1 MNKTILLLSLLLG
14 ASTISAQSTQC
25 TGIAISTEVRCL
37 NKTLNLDSERCHHHA
52 YAKDYRHVEIEVE
65 ETGFQFTGWFHPLAI
80 YCYFVLWLII
90 WAGFH
95 MPVEDLLKKLFG
107 FENFSPALKNSMF
120 AYDLINGIGMTLLAL
135 VFFYSYTF
143 GA

>member
-65 ETGFQFTGWFHPLAI
+65 ETGFQFTGWFNPLAL
-80 YCYFVLWLII
+80 YCYIMLQLIL
-90 WAGFH
+90 WAGFS
-95 MPVEDLLKKLFG
+95 MPLFNLLKSFG
-107 FENFSPALKNSMF
+107 FKDFSPAMKNSMGI
-120 AYDLINGIGMTLLAL
+120 YNIVNVIGMTFTTL
-135 VFFYSYTF
+135 VLFYSIVF
-143 GA
+143 PH